1 MPSGREG
8 EMYRRAVRIVVH
20 PPIPAKGRKP
30 EEVCREARRVIAAA
44 LPPELRGQ
52 DEVLND

>member
-8 EMYRRAVRIVVH
+8 EMYSVPVRIVVH
-20 PPIPAKGRKP
+20 PRIQTKGRKP
-30 EEVCREARRVIAAA
+30 EEVCREARQVIAAA
-44 LPPELRGQ
+44 LPPHQQGS

>member
-8 EMYRRAVRIVVH
+8 EMYSVPVRIVVH
-20 PPIPAKGRKP
+20 PRIQTKGRKP
-30 EEVCREARRVIAAA
+30 EDVCREARQVIAAA
-44 LPPELRGQ
+44 LPPHLQGS